1 MTYAVS
7 DVASLVTWLATVVTR
22 EQRVVLT
29 REGGVVAILRG
40 TSNQWRNNTTTQH
53 LVEDCSPEPCFLSS
67 LYACFPPMLGE
78 DDHDVLEVRI
88 MDKGSQPQRVSILL
102 EGVPTMGVVDSGAD
116 ITIMSKDLLSRVAA
130 AAKLG

>member
-1 MTYAVS
+1 
-7 DVASLVTWLATVVTR
+7 
-22 EQRVVLT
+22 
-29 REGGVVAILRG
+29 
-40 TSNQWRNNTTTQH
+40 
-53 LVEDCSPEPCFLSS
+53 
-67 LYACFPPMLGE
+67 MLGE

-88 MDKGSQPQRVSILL
+88 MDKVSQPQRVSILL